1 MDKLVVKEW
10 LMKCKEKALNSVIK
24 ETEDLLVSYA
34 DVYPEIADG
43 YNKKLQI
50 KDLIQQIKEEYP
62 KLKVN
67 HLITVQCHAPAY
79 RDVKFGDLPAFAL
92 AYLRQNEMN
101 EEIEKVGLLI
111 KKRKE
116 VEKEY
121 NSLIHNVMQIEDVN
135 DCVSYLTNL
144 GFDTSSL
151 LVMPDNV
158 NKNLLFVCHN
168 NKP

>member
-10 LMKCKEKALNSVIK
+10 LMKCKEKAVNSVIK
-24 ETEDLLVSYA
+24 ETEDLLISYV
-34 DVYPEIADG
+34 DMYPEITDG

-50 KDLIQQIKEEYP
+50 KALIQQIKEEYP

-79 RDVKFGDLPAFAL
+79 KDVKFGDLPAFAL

-101 EEIEKVGLLI
+101 KEIEKVGLLI

-121 NSLIHNVMQIEDVN
+121 NSLIHNVMQIEDVD

-158 NKNLLFVCHN
+158 NKNLLFVCNN

>member
-24 ETEDLLVSYA
+24 ETE
-34 DVYPEIADG
+34 EIADG
-43 YNKKLQI
+43 FNKKLQI

-67 HLITVQCHAPAY
+67 YHIGVQCHAPAY

-121 NSLIHNVMQIEDVN
+121 NSLIHNVMQIEDVD
-135 DCVSYLTNL
+135 DCVGYLTNL

-158 NKNLLFVCHN
+158 NKNLLFVCNN

>member
-43 YNKKLQI
+43 FNKKLQI

-67 HLITVQCHAPAY
+67 YHIGVQCHAPAY

-101 EEIEKVGLLI
+101 EELENYGVIEAENTPALI
-111 KKRKE
+111 
-116 VEKEY
+116 Y
-121 NSLIHNVMQIEDVN
+121 TA
-135 DCVSYLTNL
+135 LTRAKCNLFIINL
-144 GFDTSSL
+144 GNQKYDEFFKTKI
-151 LVMPDNV
+151 
-158 NKNLLFVCHN
+158 KN
-168 NKP
+168 

>member
-43 YNKKLQI
+43 FNKKLQI

-67 HLITVQCHAPAY
+67 YHIGVQCHAPAY

-135 DCVSYLTNL
+135 DCVGYLTNL